1 MNSNNLK
8 FNAILN
14 APNSIFV
21 SVKSLLVFLS
31 LFWLAESSALEK
43 LSLKTVEEKNISI
56 GNYSNYKATV
66 IYFLSPEC
74 PLCQSYSLNINQLK
88 SQFES
93 KGFRFFGIVSGTYFS
108 KTQVKNFIKE
118 YKLNIPVYMDT
129 KTAFAKQLYATI
141 TPEVFVLGKFQE
153 TLYSGRIDNWAY
165 ELSRKRKVIT
175 EHNLLDALTA
185 IDKKQKIKTTK
196 TKAVG
201 CYIE

>member
-1 MNSNNLK
+1 MKS
-8 FNAILN
+8 ILL
-14 APNSIFV
+14 IL
-21 SVKSLLVFLS
+21 SLL
-31 LFWLAESSALEK
+31 WLPQLGSVEKIQIETLESK
-43 LSLKTVEEKNISI
+43 RISI
-56 GNYSNYKATV
+56 NNYSNYKATV

-93 KGFRFFGIVSGTYFS
+93 KGFRFLVIVSGTYFN
-108 KTQVKNFIKE
+108 KTQVKSFIKE

-129 KTAFAKQLYATI
+129 KAAFAQLLGATI
-141 TPEVFVLGKFQE
+141 TPEVFVLGKSQE

-175 EHNLLDALTA
+175 EHNLLDALNA